1 LRTQAASLSPLHATA
16 FPLSISYLI
25 KKKQKLFAGVL
36 SSYFAGV
43 ASGGSQTTTMIA
55 LTVGNAGFV

>member
-16 FPLSISYLI
+16 FPQPISYFI
-25 KKKQKLFAGVL
+25 KKQQKLFARVL

-43 ASGGSQTTTMIA
+43 ASGGGQTTTMIA
-55 LTVGNAGFV
+55 LTVANAGFV